1 MVVGSITTCAIGYNV
16 RLDFST
22 FSWICVDDI
31 LDMQINKC
39 NVISGYEYQFNQFAG
54 VVVFN
59 AILNNISVTCISI
72 PVLTY
77 GLEILLPS
85 RTELQTLEI
94 FYR

>member
-1 MVVGSITTCAIGYNV
+1 V

-59 AILNNISVTCISI
+59 AIFNNISVTCISWWS
-72 PVLTY
+72 
-77 GLEILLPS
+77 ILLVEKTGVPG
-85 RTELQTLEI
+85 ENML
-94 FYR
+94 YRVHLA